1 MLPCL
6 AGAQALGILLADR
19 GVFRLD
25 SALVLGAGCA
35 ALGLALPVAR
45 LRAALALWLALAAGA
60 AALALRLDAAGR
72 WEGHEAREIA
82 VEATVR
88 EARQGPRGW
97 RLELE
102 DAVGVVPGRPPPPPR
117 LSVLGQPTS
126 NGVAA
131 FEALVPGERV
141 RAWLR
146 LRPPR
151 GLRNPGGPDRERRG
165 RREGIGAV
173 GRLVDP
179 ALHARIPERNA
190 RGPLGPWQRARV
202 RLGRRLARAGPGGAL
217 LRALALGDRA
227 GLPEAARD
235 AFARLGIAHLLAVSG
250 LHLGLLAS
258 LVYAAVRLGPG
269 RLAWLAARRDTR
281 AIALVAG
288 VAAAAAY
295 AVLAGWG
302 VPVRR
307 ALIFLLALLLGL
319 AQRRPG
325 LRLQPLAL
333 AAMGI
338 LSWEP
343 EALFA
348 PGAQLSFA
356 ACAALALAAPRDPL
370 APPRLAALR
379 ASASALAVTA
389 PLAALLLGSQAPFAL
404 PVNLVAIPWT
414 GWVLLP
420 ASLAATAA
428 AAAGEGLAT
437 SWLLAASERLAA
449 GTLAAAGL
457 LAEHLP
463 GGVARAAP
471 AWPWLAAASLLAA
484 AALSARRTVVRAA
497 LAAAIGGLLWWAP
510 PAQLPPEPPRAVFL
524 DVGQGDA
531 TLVQGRRAA
540 LLVDAGLAVPGGPD
554 LGRSAVVPA
563 LRALGVRRL
572 DLLLVTHTDLDH
584 RGGIPAVL
592 DAFPVGALWVPRGA
606 RVEPGFAVLRETARA
621 HGVPIRECGAGD
633 PTQRL
638 GDLVVTPLWPPAE
651 RAATISSNERS
662 LVVRIEVAGRRVLL
676 PGDIEAEAEAGLLGN
691 AADLRADVLK
701 LSHHGSRSSSTP
713 RFLAAVGAAVA
724 VASAP
729 CGGRFEMPHARV
741 LARAREARLSVWWTG
756 RDGAVYVDL
765 GERLRVWGTGA
776 PRACRGAYTAAVA
789 DRRRG

>member
-1 MLPCL
+1 L
-6 AGAQALGILLADR
+6 
-19 GVFRLD
+19 RLD
-25 SALVLGAGCA
+25 AALVLGAACI
-35 ALGLALPVAR
+35 ALGLALPAAR
-45 LRAALALWLALAAGA
+45 LRTALALLLALAAGA
-60 AALALRLDAAGR
+60 VALAVRLDAAGR

-88 EARQGPRGW
+88 EALRGPWGW
-97 RLELE
+97 RLKLG
-102 DAVGVVPGRPPPPPR
+102 DVVGVAPGPPPPPR
-117 LSVLGQPTS
+117 VRVLGQPTPP
-126 NGVAA
+126 GVAA
-131 FEALVPGERV
+131 FEAAVPGERV
-141 RAWLR
+141 RVRLR

-151 GLRNPGGPDRERRG
+151 GLRNPGAPDRERRA

-190 RGPLGPWQRARV
+190 RGLLGLWQGARA

-217 LRALALGDRA
+217 LRALALGDRSD
-227 GLPEAARD
+227 LPEAARE

-258 LVYAAVRLGPG
+258 LVYGGVRLGPG

-281 AIALVAG
+281 VVALVAG
-288 VAAAAAY
+288 VVAAAAY

-319 AQRRPG
+319 TRQRPG

-333 AAMGI
+333 AALLI
-338 LSWEP
+338 LAWEP

-370 APPRLAALR
+370 APARLDMLR
-379 ASASALAVTA
+379 VSASALAATA

-404 PVNLVAIPWT
+404 LVNLLAIPWT

-428 AAAGEGLAT
+428 AAAGEGPAT
-437 SWLLAASERLAA
+437 GLLLAASERLAA

-463 GGVARAAP
+463 GGVGRAAP
-471 AWPWLAAASLLAA
+471 AWPWLAAAGLLAA
-484 AALSARRTVVRAA
+484 GALVAQRTATRVG
-497 LAAAIGGLLWWAP
+497 LSAAIGGLLWLAP
-510 PAQLPPEPPRAVFL
+510 PARLAPEPPRAVFL

-531 TLVQGRRAA
+531 TLVQGRRAT
-540 LLVDAGLAVPGGPD
+540 LLVDAGVAVPGGPD

-563 LRALGVRRL
+563 LLALGVTHL
-572 DLLLVTHTDLDH
+572 DLLLATHTDLDH

-592 DAFPVGALWVPRGA
+592 EAFPVSALWVPRGA
-606 RVEPGFAVLRETARA
+606 RAEPGFAALREAARVHA
-621 HGVPIRECGAGD
+621 VPIREHGAGD
-633 PTQRL
+633 PTHRL
-638 GDLVVTPLWPPAE
+638 GDLAITPLWPPAAT
-651 RAATISSNERS
+651 AAISSNDRS
-662 LVVRIEVAGRRVLL
+662 LVVRIEVAGHRLLL
-676 PGDIEAEAEAGLLGN
+676 PGDVEAAAEAGLLAN
-691 AADLRADVLK
+691 AAHLRADVLK
-701 LSHHGSRSSSTP
+701 LPHHGSRSSSTQQ
-713 RFLAAVGAAVA
+713 FLLEIDAAVA

-729 CGGRFEMPHARV
+729 CAGRFAMPDARM
-741 LARAREARLSVWWTG
+741 LARARAAQLSVWWTG
-756 RDGAVYVDL
+756 RDGAVLVGL

-776 PRACRGAYTAAVA
+776 PRSCLREHAARARPSPILHV
-789 DRRRG
+789 DRD